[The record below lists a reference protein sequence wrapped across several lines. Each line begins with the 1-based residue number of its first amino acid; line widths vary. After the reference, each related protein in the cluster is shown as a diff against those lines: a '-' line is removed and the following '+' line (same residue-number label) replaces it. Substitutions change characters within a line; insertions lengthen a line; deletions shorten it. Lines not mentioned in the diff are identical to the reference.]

1 MMALLGSLLGFGT
14 SFLPEVLNYFKAN
27 QEHKHNLERMQ
38 LEMDLMSKRAE
49 LKIQIL
55 DKEADIAE
63 TEGLYSHD
71 QGLDGGGFV
80 NALRASVRPVI
91 TYVFFGLFVAI
102 KVTALIALMD
112 SGVEM
117 GRALS
122 MLWDSE
128 TSALFSCVLS
138 FWFGG
143 RALQKYMKAKS

>member
-71 QGLDGGGFV
+71 KGLDGGGFV

>member
-63 TEGLYSHD
+63 CDVLGLP
-71 QGLDGGGFV
+71 
-80 NALRASVRPVI
+80 A
-91 TYVFFGLFVAI
+91 
-102 KVTALIALMD
+102 
-112 SGVEM
+112 
-117 GRALS
+117 
-122 MLWDSE
+122 LWD
-128 TSALFSCVLS
+128 F
-138 FWFGG
+138 
-143 RALQKYMKAKS
+143 

>member
-14 SFLPEVLNYFKAN
+14 SFLPEILNYFRVG
-27 QEHKHNLERMQ
+27 QEHKHNLQKMQ

-49 LKIQIL
+49 LKIQVL
-55 DKEADIAE
+55 DKEADISE
-63 TEGLYSHD
+63 IKGLYSHD
-71 QGLDGGGFV
+71 SGLDGWGFV

-91 TYVFFGLFVAI
+91 TYVFFGLFCAI
-102 KVTALIALMD
+102 KITALLALTD
-112 SGVEM
+112 SGVDI

-128 TSALFSCVLS
+128 TSALFSAVLS

-143 RALQKYMKAKS
+143 RALSKYRKVKS

>member
-14 SFLPEVLNYFKAN
+14 SFLPEILNYFKAN
-27 QEHKHNLERMQ
+27 QTHKHNLEKMQ

-49 LKIQIL
+49 LKIQVL

-63 TEGLYSHD
+63 IEGLYKHD
-71 QGLDGGGFV
+71 SSIDGGGFV

-91 TYVFFGLFVAI
+91 TYVFFGLFCAI
-102 KVTALIALMD
+102 KVTALLALMEAGMD
-112 SGVEM
+112 I

-122 MLWDSE
+122 MLWDQE
-128 TSALFSCVLS
+128 TAALFAAVLS

-143 RALQKYMKAKS
+143 RAISKYKNGK

>member
-14 SFLPEVLNYFKAN
+14 SFLPEILNYFKAG

-49 LKIQIL
+49 LKIQVL

-71 QGLDGGGFV
+71 MGLDGGGFV

-91 TYVFFGLFVAI
+91 TYVFFGLFV
-102 KVTALIALMD
+102 L
-112 SGVEM
+112 SGK
-117 GRALS
+117 
-122 MLWDSE
+122 
-128 TSALFSCVLS
+128 F
-138 FWFGG
+138 FFN
-143 RALQKYMKAKS
+143 KNK

>member
-71 QGLDGGGFV
+71 RGLDGGGFV

-138 FWFGG
+138 FWFG
-143 RALQKYMKAKS
+143 

>member
-1 MMALLGSLLGFGT
+1 MALLGSLLGFGT

>member
-14 SFLPEVLNYFKAN
+14 SFLPEILNYFKAG

-71 QGLDGGGFV
+71 QGLDGARFV

-91 TYVFFGLFVAI
+91 TYVFFGLFCAI
-102 KVTALIALMD
+102 KITALLALMD

-128 TSALFSCVLS
+128 TSALFSAVLS

-143 RALQKYMKAKS
+143 RAISKYMKVKS

>member
-14 SFLPEVLNYFKAN
+14 SFLPEILNYFKAG

-71 QGLDGGGFV
+71 QGLDGGRFV

-91 TYVFFGLFVAI
+91 TYVFFGLFCAI
-102 KVTALIALMD
+102 KITALLALMD

-128 TSALFSCVLS
+128 TSALFSAVLS

-143 RALQKYMKAKS
+143 RAISKYMKVKS

>member
-1 MMALLGSLLGFGT
+1 MALLGSLLGFGT

-71 QGLDGGGFV
+71 QGLDGGRLV

-91 TYVFFGLFVAI
+91 TYVFFGLFCAI
-102 KVTALIALMD
+102 KITALLALMD

-122 MLWDSE
+122 MLWDPE
-128 TSALFSCVLS
+128 TSALFSAVLS

-143 RALQKYMKAKS
+143 RAISKYMKAKS

>member
-14 SFLPEVLNYFKAN
+14 SFLPEILNYFKAG

-49 LKIQIL
+49 LKIQVL

-91 TYVFFGLFVAI
+91 TYVFFALFCAI
-102 KVTALIALMD
+102 KITALMALMN
-112 SGVEM
+112 SGVDL

-122 MLWDSE
+122 MLWDPE
-128 TSALFSCVLS
+128 TSALFSAVLS

-143 RALQKYMKAKS
+143 RAIQKYMKVKQ

>member
-71 QGLDGGGFV
+71 QGLDGGRFV

-91 TYVFFGLFVAI
+91 TYVFFGLFCAI
-102 KVTALIALMD
+102 KITALLALMD

-122 MLWDSE
+122 MLWDPE
-128 TSALFSCVLS
+128 TSALFSAVLS

-143 RALQKYMKAKS
+143 RAISKYMKAKS

>member
-71 QGLDGGGFV
+71 RGLDGGGFV

>member
-1 MMALLGSLLGFGT
+1 MALLGSLLGFGT

-71 QGLDGGGFV
+71 KGLDGGGFV

>member
-1 MMALLGSLLGFGT
+1 MALLGSLLGFGT

-71 QGLDGGGFV
+71 QGLDGGRFV

-91 TYVFFGLFVAI
+91 TYVFFGLFCAI
-102 KVTALIALMD
+102 KITALLALMD

-122 MLWDSE
+122 MLWDPE
-128 TSALFSCVLS
+128 TSALFSAVLS

-143 RALQKYMKAKS
+143 RAISKYMKAKS